1 MNYCTQKDWED
12 EGYAGSFAGFVRS
25 LAGLDAE
32 AERERFGQYFTGNVF
47 NSDQQEF
54 IKLVVNYIKE
64 NGEIT
69 GDIVVNQYPFKQL
82 KPVSV
87 FGDKMPILVQLIK
100 DFESLLPAA

>member
-1 MNYCTQKDWED
+1 MKYV
-12 EGYAGSFAGFVRS
+12 S
-25 LAGLDAE
+25 
-32 AERERFGQYFTGNVF
+32 
-47 NSDQQEF
+47 QEF